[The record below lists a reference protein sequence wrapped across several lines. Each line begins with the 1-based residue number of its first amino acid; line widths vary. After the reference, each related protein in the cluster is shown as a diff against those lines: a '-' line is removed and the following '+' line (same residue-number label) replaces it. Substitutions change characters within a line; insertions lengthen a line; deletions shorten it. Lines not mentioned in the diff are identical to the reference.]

1 VATNS
6 PRAEKTAR
14 GPAVEARAKGAY
26 ALDPVSEERQAN
38 RPGASPAVLSS
49 APLRSRRETH
59 ALLAVLGSVLAIALG
74 TLLATSLGARLTDA
88 ASGAAAGAILATL
101 LVAAAFHL
109 SDSLFFRARAE
120 FKPTIDRLS
129 EDLTTLSSPEE
140 VAQAVERTVRRWLP
154 CDYIRLSLAPRP
166 SRSDIFRDAPG
177 GDAGAADWDGSRGG
191 EESDRGSKTDLRI
204 RVSFAG
210 KPYGLLNVGAKR
222 GGALF
227 TSDEIDLLRT
237 IANHSGLALAH
248 AWAHSELEQRR
259 KQQAEAWRGE
269 REALVETV
277 SAEMAHEI
285 RYPINYFRTLFERS
299 SRSVQLTEDDID
311 VAREEVDRLERLVSG
326 LKRIAA
332 HRLERAPTSVS
343 DLCVRVEA
351 LLSDR
356 LGGRRFDVT
365 LDKDATLRCDPDKL
379 TQVLVNLLSNALD
392 ACTRGRIGIVWKRS
406 AQGGEL
412 SVWDDGPGFV
422 GEPARLFAPW
432 YTTKP
437 RGTGLGLAITHRLV
451 RTHGWS
457 IVAQRRE
464 GRTLFVVSVREDDI
478 MRDGEL
484 RESDEARVA

>member
-1 VATNS
+1 
-6 PRAEKTAR
+6 
-14 GPAVEARAKGAY
+14 
-26 ALDPVSEERQAN
+26 L
-38 RPGASPAVLSS
+38 L
-49 APLRSRRETH
+49 
-59 ALLAVLGSVLAIALG
+59 ALLGGLVAIALG
-74 TLLATSLGARLTDA
+74 TLLATSLGARLVDA
-88 ASGAAAGAILATL
+88 SSGAAAGAILATL

-177 GDAGAADWDGSRGG
+177 GDAAAADWDGPYG
-191 EESDRGSKTDLRI
+191 ERDNEERDRSSKTDIRI

-326 LKRIAA
+326 LKRMAT
-332 HRLERAPTSVS
+332 HRLERVPTPVS

-351 LLSDR
+351 LLGDR

-392 ACTRGRIGIVWKRS
+392 ACSRGRIGIVWKRT

-412 SVWDDGPGFV
+412 GVWDDGPGFV

-457 IVAQRRE
+457 IAAQRRE
-464 GRTLFVVSVREDDI
+464 GRTWFVVSIREDDI
-478 MRDGEL
+478 LRDGEL
-484 RESDEARVA
+484 RESGEARVA